1 MFGDTQWPN
10 ATRTFEV
17 DARGQAIAE
26 LITPGTWRNYRNGA
40 WRAIPFDSV
49 CGETADC
56 PAEMSD
62 EQCAA
67 SLRVGADI
75 TGEGQ
80 SRRIQG
86 LKGRLALRR
95 TFT

>member
-1 MFGDTQWPN
+1 MVSFTYIDNVFGDTQWPN

-62 EQCAA
+62 EQC
-67 SLRVGADI
+67 
-75 TGEGQ
+75 GE
-80 SRRIQG
+80 
-86 LKGRLALRR
+86 L
-95 TFT
+95 T